1 MSLKLK
7 IGDSIRWNIAYKQSD
22 NVSPVNL
29 TGYTI
34 DVDAANKAN
43 NNVLFNI
50 SSSAPTSNQYITID
64 AVAGTFIVI
73 IKDTSSFVPGVYNVD
88 IEYVTADGFK
98 TSSKTFELRVV
109 ERLLWVVK

>member
-7 IGDSIRWNIAYKQSD
+7 IGDSVRWNIAYKQSD
-22 NVSPVNL
+22 NVTPVNL

-34 DVDAANKAN
+34 NIDAVNKAN
-43 NNVLFNI
+43 NSVLFNV
-50 SSSAPTSNQYITID
+50 SSSVSTANQYISVN
-64 AVAGTFIVI
+64 ALSGTFTIV
-73 IKDTSSFVPGVYNVD
+73 IKDTSTFIPGVYNVD

-109 ERLLWVVK
+109 ERLV